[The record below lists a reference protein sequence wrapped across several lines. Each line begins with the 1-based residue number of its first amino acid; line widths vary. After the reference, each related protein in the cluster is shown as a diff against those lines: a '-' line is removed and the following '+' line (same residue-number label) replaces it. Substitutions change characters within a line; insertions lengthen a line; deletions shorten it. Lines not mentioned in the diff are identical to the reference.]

1 MIFYT
6 KNTNK
11 PYSGD
16 VFSLYDDGK
25 KRDEGGLKNGREDGV
40 WTYWHENGQTRSKG
54 NYRMA
59 TNTENGHTIMRMIQR
74 RTKQILMPL

>member
-1 MIFYT
+1 MCGRIFLILLLLIVGCSKPIDVTVTLKEPIDYKKMLVKDTDMIFYT

-25 KRDEGGLKNGREDGV
+25 RRD
-40 WTYWHENGQTRSKG
+40 
-54 NYRMA
+54 
-59 TNTENGHTIMRMIQR
+59 
-74 RTKQILMPL
+74 